1 MKSHAARQGEPMT
14 IESKPKTHLERS
26 VADAIEQSPS
36 GQLSLSIDALRESE
50 SFKRDLAL
58 VKEIEQILTE
68 RDAKK

>member
-1 MKSHAARQGEPMT
+1 MT
-14 IESKPKTHLERS
+14 IETKPTTHLERS

>member
-1 MKSHAARQGEPMT
+1 MT
-14 IESKPKTHLERS
+14 IETKPTTHLERS

-36 GQLSLSIDALRESE
+36 GQLSVSIDALRESE